1 MTADPTSR
9 GWLRTAA
16 DSSQRKLDVVA
27 ALALLGGAILSMV
40 LTRAMGMLTEPA
52 GTELSFVLIL
62 AVTLPLALRRIAP
75 VPVLAVVTIAYV
87 LIGELSVPEL
97 TVSGIAL
104 FMAIYTVGAWDGN
117 RARALTARLIVVIG
131 MGVWLLILF
140 FRASTADFGLDG
152 PGVGV
157 LTPIAAFMLQQV
169 LINLL
174 YFAGAWWF
182 GDYSYAS
189 ARQRALTA
197 LRTQQLADEQAIVTR
212 QGITI
217 ERLRIARELHDA
229 VAHHVSLMGVQAAA
243 ARTVLDSDPDAA
255 RERLETLEASS
266 RAAVSELYQL
276 LGTLRDDDATATRAS
291 TTPQP
296 TASLGLGALDALVA
310 DAVEAGLRVTLER
323 VGEPYDVSP
332 LIGLNLYRISQE
344 ALTNVLK
351 HAGPGTQV
359 RVHVRYEPHEV
370 ELEVADDGRGR
381 PGPPVKGAS
390 LGLLGMRERAASL
403 GGRLEASSRSES
415 GWIVRVT
422 VPLTTRSV
430 T

>member
-1 MTADPTSR
+1 MTADPTSH
-9 GWLRTAA
+9 GWFRAPA
-16 DSSQRKLDVVA
+16 DSGQRRLDVLA

-40 LTRAMGMLTEPA
+40 LTRAMGMLPEPA

-75 VPVLAVVTIAYV
+75 VPVLAIVTVAYV

-104 FMAIYTVGAWDGN
+104 FTAIYTVGAWDGN
-117 RARALTARLIVVIG
+117 RTRALIARLVIVIG
-131 MGVWLLILF
+131 MGVWLLISF
-140 FRASTADFGLDG
+140 FRASTADLDFDG
-152 PGVGV
+152 PGIGV
-157 LTPIAAFMLQQV
+157 LTPVAAFMLQQV

-197 LRTQQLADEQAIVTR
+197 LATRQLANEQATVAR

-243 ARTVLDSDPDAA
+243 ARTVLDSDPNAA

-276 LGTLRDDDATATRAS
+276 LGTLRDGDATPGEVATD
-291 TTPQP
+291 QP
-296 TASLGLGALDALVA
+296 TASLGLGALDALAA

-332 LIGLNLYRISQE
+332 LIGLNLYRIAQE

-359 RVHVRYEPHEV
+359 RVHVRYRPDEI
-370 ELEVADDGRGR
+370 ELEIADDGRGR

-403 GGRLEASSRSES
+403 GGRLETLSRSES

-422 VPLTTRSV
+422 VPLPTRSA